1 MTPILEIRN
10 LAISFDTE
18 EGEIPAVN
26 DVSLKVFPG
35 KTLGLVGETGCGKSV
50 TCHSVLGL
58 TPTNGH
64 VRGGEILFGNKDLL
78 KVDLAAL

>member
-35 KTLGLVGETGCGKSV
+35 KTL
-50 TCHSVLGL
+50 
-58 TPTNGH
+58 
-64 VRGGEILFGNKDLL
+64 EILFGNKDLL